1 MTPGYN
7 GILDIFKDDFDLH
20 PKDRKRIG
28 KRVRRRGAIRIGGK
42 HEHTLLSTL

>member
-28 KRVRRRGAIRIGGK
+28 KKKENRTESKEKGRN
-42 HEHTLLSTL
+42 

>member
-20 PKDRKRIG
+20 PKGLKENRTESKEKGRD
-28 KRVRRRGAIRIGGK
+28 
-42 HEHTLLSTL
+42 

>member
-28 KRVRRRGAIRIGGK
+28 KRKRIEQRVRRRGDI
-42 HEHTLLSTL
+42 